1 MAQNQTKILPLPK
14 SAIFN
19 PIIKNLTT
27 MASKAATKTVAK
39 VAKVAKS
46 TPKPKTAAP
55 AKKAPATERK
65 PFEAKENAGFK
76 ENTARELANKYPTK
90 LTITSA
96 HEVQNTI
103 FTALRTNLAKTGRVA
118 VPGLGVFKVGW
129 V

>member
-1 MAQNQTKILPLPK
+1 
-14 SAIFN
+14 
-19 PIIKNLTT
+19 

-55 AKKAPATERK
+55 AKKAPAATERK
-65 PFEAKENAGFK
+65 VFEAKANAGFK
-76 ENTARELANKYPTK
+76 ENTARELANKYPAK
-90 LTITSA
+90 LNITSA